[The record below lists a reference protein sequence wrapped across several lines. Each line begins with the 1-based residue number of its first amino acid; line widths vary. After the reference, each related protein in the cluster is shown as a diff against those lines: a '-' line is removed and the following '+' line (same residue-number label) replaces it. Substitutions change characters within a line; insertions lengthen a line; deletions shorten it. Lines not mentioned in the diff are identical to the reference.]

1 MNIVKTLVTILTL
14 TRVGECAR
22 ILGIIPTP
30 SYSHQVPFQPL
41 WKELSLR
48 GHQVTVLTSHPMKDP
63 SLKNLTEIDL
73 SFTIKILEDKVLEIV
88 NSSHNIFK
96 VMDLSIRVFH
106 DINVLQL
113 QHHQVQKLIND
124 PDGHFDLLIAE
135 YMSSPMLYFSR
146 RFNCPYIGVHSL
158 DSSNAIYRLF
168 GHPAH
173 PIVYPDIVI
182 GVYGKSSLFQR
193 VQIIL
198 FELCLY
204 FMGPKLR
211 GMEEETAW
219 KYFGDRTPSETIRN
233 ELSLLFI
240 NSDPVF
246 DYKRPLLPSVIQIG
260 GTIARVPVKPLENR
274 VKKILDGASE
284 GFIYFS
290 LGSNIKS
297 KDISPRT
304 LNVILDTF
312 WKLPYK
318 VLWKYELDDLAN
330 KPSNVHILRWVSQME
345 VLGHPNLKLFITH
358 GGLHSMH
365 EAVHARVP
373 MVGMP
378 FSNDQPYNVKKMVG
392 MGIALHVDYHTMTT
406 EELENAIVEVI
417 RNPSY
422 RERVK
427 ELAELVEGQPMTGL
441 ERAVWWTEHV
451 LRHKGA
457 PHFRSPFLDVPW
469 YQYYL
474 LDVSAMI
481 LLTLSVVTFVLSTLL
496 RRVIWIFK
504 RLSLKNTK
512 SKKE

>member
-1 MNIVKTLVTILTL
+1 MNVVKAVVTIFTL
-14 TRVGECAR
+14 TNVGEGAR

-48 GHQVTVLTSHPMKDP
+48 GHQVTVLTTHPIKDP

-73 SFTIKILEDKVLEIV
+73 SFSIKILDDKVMEIV

-96 VMDLSIRVFH
+96 VMELSIRVFH
-106 DINVLQL
+106 DVNVHQL

-124 PDGHFDLLIAE
+124 PDGRFDLLIAE

-158 DSSNAIYRLF
+158 DSSNVIYRLF

-193 VQIIL
+193 VQIVL
-198 FELCLY
+198 FELFLS
-204 FMGPKLR
+204 FVGPKLKEL
-211 GMEEETAW
+211 EEETVW
-219 KYFGDRTPSETIRN
+219 EHFRDRTPGETIRN
-233 ELSLLFI
+233 ELSLLFV

-290 LGSNIKS
+290 LGTNVKS
-297 KDISPRT
+297 KDIPPHA

-312 WKLPYK
+312 RKLPYK
-318 VLWKYELDDLAN
+318 VLWKYELDDLAD

-345 VLGHPNLKLFITH
+345 VLDHPNLKLFITH
-358 GGLHSMH
+358 GGVHSMH
-365 EAVHARVP
+365 EAVHAKIP

-378 FSNDQPYNVKKMVG
+378 FFADQPYNVKKMVG
-392 MGIALHVDYHTMTT
+392 MGIAQYVDYQTMTT
-406 EELENAIVEVI
+406 EELESAIIEVI

-422 RERVK
+422 RERVR
-427 ELAELVEGQPMTGL
+427 ELADLVEDQPMTGL
-441 ERAVWWTEHV
+441 ERAVWWTEYV

-457 PHFRSPFLDVPW
+457 PHFRSPFLDLPW

-474 LDVSAMI
+474 LDVSAI
-481 LLTLSVVTFVLSTLL
+481 VFVTLSVATFAVIKTLRIIIWVLKRISGKST
-496 RRVIWIFK
+496 K
-504 RLSLKNTK
+504 P
-512 SKKE
+512 KKE